1 MRGTIVQVATLCYI
15 CSMLD
20 KCELILGE
28 IEDVLNSS
36 SFDQYKDFIES
47 ILKANKIVLFGAGR
61 VGIAMRGF
69 SMRLNHL
76 GLNSFFLGDVNVP
89 NTGAGDLLI
98 VGSGSGNTI
107 SVADIVVI
115 AKRNN
120 LKVVSIT
127 ANLNSLIAHESAQ
140 VIVLNCQ
147 TKESSDTQRTSKQ
160 PMTTLFEQ
168 CLSIVL
174 DSLILKL
181 MEAKNETHLS
191 MLERH
196 NRLE

>member
-1 MRGTIVQVATLCYI
+1 VRQATVEVVTLCYI
-15 CSMLD
+15 GDMLD

-36 SFDQYKDFIES
+36 SFDQYKDFMES
-47 ILKANKIVLFGAGR
+47 ILTANKIVVFGAGR

-89 NTGAGDLLI
+89 NTGASDLLI

-168 CLSIVL
+168 SLSIVL

>member
-1 MRGTIVQVATLCYI
+1 MLETIVEVVSLCYI
-15 CSMLD
+15 GNMIDRC
-20 KCELILGE
+20 KLILGE
-28 IEDVLNSS
+28 IKDVLNSS
-36 SFDQYKDFIES
+36 SFDQYKDFMES
-47 ILKANKIVLFGAGR
+47 ILRANKIVVFGAGR

-127 ANLNSLIAHESAQ
+127 ANLNSLIARESAQ

-174 DSLILKL
+174 DSLILEL

>member
-1 MRGTIVQVATLCYI
+1 
-15 CSMLD
+15 MLD

-36 SFDQYKDFIES
+36 SFDQYKDFMES

-147 TKESSDTQRTSKQ
+147 TKDSSDTQRTSKQ

-181 MEAKNETHLS
+181 MEAKKETHLS